1 MWTHLFG
8 KAPLATRTP
17 TKTTDRLVALEC
29 ALRITR
35 GTTGEAPNPTS
46 VTTRASEFE
55 DWLKHAGDDEQDAQ
69 IRRLVLLM
77 LCDHVP
83 PTARADRLRGL
94 AKELHR
100 FITRR

>member
-35 GTTGEAPNPTS
+35 TTTGEAPNPTS

-55 DWLKHAGDDEQDAQ
+55 DWLKHANDDEQDAQ

-83 PTARADRLRGL
+83 STTRPDRLRGL